1 MKKLTRAFL
10 IVSQVLSIIGAVAFL
25 IIGIIAIAYLANQD
39 LLNSV
44 YDSLRLSGYQNLQM
58 GEITFTLL
66 CYAIIFTIMGLASI
80 VVCIVSILVKRQLR
94 AGASK
99 AEMRAKAVL
108 LIVFGLLSFEIPVV
122 PGVLLLAAKES
133 SLK

>member
-39 LLNSV
+39 LLNSL

-80 VVCIVSILVKRQLR
+80 VVCITSILVKRQLR

-99 AEMRAKAVL
+99 AEMKAKAVL

>member
-80 VVCIVSILVKRQLR
+80 VVCIVSILAKRQLR

-99 AEMRAKAVL
+99 AEMKAKAVL